1 MAFAPASLQRDYGD
15 VRSEVLACRTR
26 CALFDFSFL
35 ERASIAGSSAQ
46 HVLEAFTGRSLAKLQ
61 IGEVRYALRVGSTG
75 VLLADLTIW
84 RTGPGKLRADE
95 RAARGRERSVAPE
108 RIGLSRRGSERADG
122 GVGGARAA
130 IPGRA
135 ARARGLS
142 AVATLRYFEFCE
154 ARLAGVPC
162 LIGRLGYSGEPGF
175 EIIVNVE
182 RRPHYGTNSASGHG
196 PPALQLQTSC
206 ASRPVSCCLR
216 TSSWSR

>member
-35 ERASIAGSSAQ
+35 ERAAIAGSSAQ

-84 RTGPGKLRADE
+84 RTGPESYELMSGRREDVSDLLRLS
-95 RAARGRERSVAPE
+95 AA
-108 RIGLSRRGSERADG
+108 GLLRHRSERADG
-122 GVGGARAA
+122 GVCGAGAA

-135 ARARGLS
+135 ARARGHERGRDPS
-142 AVATLRYFEFCE
+142 IFSILRGSTGQ
-154 ARLAGVPC
+154 RSM
-162 LIGRLGYSGEPGF
+162 RD
-175 EIIVNVE
+175 
-182 RRPHYGTNSASGHG
+182 RPAW
-196 PPALQLQTSC
+196 L
-206 ASRPVSCCLR
+206 
-216 TSSWSR
+216 